1 MEFLEFTPQD
11 LPLNI
16 KSQLINMGLYILGAF
31 IAASWIFVIY
41 GVLTCPEIKEDERP
55 VRNNRPSKH
64 GLHEG
69 QGRQD

>member
-1 MEFLEFTPQD
+1 
-11 LPLNI
+11 
-16 KSQLINMGLYILGAF
+16 MGIYILGAF
-31 IAASWIFVIY
+31 VAASWIFIIY
-41 GVLTCPEIKEDERP
+41 EVLTAPNIEDERP

>member
-1 MEFLEFTPQD
+1 M

-16 KSQLINMGLYILGAF
+16 KNQLIKMGLYILSAF
-31 IAASWIFVIY
+31 VAAAWVFIIY
-41 GVLTCPEIKEDERP
+41 EVLTCPEVKEDERP
-55 VRNNRPSKH
+55 VRNNRHSKH